1 MGKVRVAVLSG
12 SASDKAVVDDVVS
25 ILTRFGVEHEAKVL
39 SAHRNREQLEK
50 YLERSEA
57 DVFIA
62 IAGLAAHLPGV
73 IASATLRP
81 VIGVPVAAKL
91 GGLDALL
98 SIVQMPPGVPVGAVG
113 IDNGRNAALLAVEI
127 LGLSD
132 AGLRERLAEYRR
144 EWSRV

>member
-1 MGKVRVAVLSG
+1 MRWKGGSAMGKVRVAVLSG

-81 VIGVPVAAKL
+81 VIGVPV
-91 GGLDALL
+91 
-98 SIVQMPPGVPVGAVG
+98 GAVG